1 MLDIGEATCLR
12 VTCCRFYNVL
22 KELYPE
28 PISLRTQ
35 IVLRGRGIWS
45 RGDCGVTDLYQ
56 VLANWVGPRYRMGR
70 RTNIKLHYYNR
81 EVYGSSCKYNHQN
94 PEWRSNVR
102 HGAYQWAQHRYDEN
116 YRPDRA
122 SPNPLPNPFDKG
134 DAWDAEVITIIE
146 ASISQFASTEEWKQ
160 FWRWTNLFCDNENY
174 FNRLETQYN
183 CEMWSDSLEL
193 MDFKAGLSEHG
204 RDGSFTTI
212 VGI

>member
-1 MLDIGEATCLR
+1 MLSKVSQLGYPASRQCPYGLLTLTDMGSNVPVHITRLAPELILRVFGMLDIGEATCLR

-122 SPNPLPNPFDKG
+122 
-134 DAWDAEVITIIE
+134 
-146 ASISQFASTEEWKQ
+146 Q
-160 FWRWTNLFCDNENY
+160 
-174 FNRLETQYN
+174 
-183 CEMWSDSLEL
+183 
-193 MDFKAGLSEHG
+193 G
-204 RDGSFTTI
+204 RCLGC
-212 VGI
+212 